1 MTLSSAKNDSL
12 LAWFYN
18 TKLSTKLD
26 LLVVLILIPSLFM
39 TATMVFV
46 AARLQEKSALTTSY
60 RIVLINT
67 GELQTGLLNV
77 ETGLR
82 GYALSAE
89 PDFLDPY
96 KLGLEQIKTALE
108 TLNQKPFFLSEL
120 KEVKLAVDEYLV
132 WVKNQLQLGN
142 LNAQIFKAVVAPA
155 GKVRFD
161 RLRVLLTD
169 LSDKSQKAFL
179 NSRKEVTDLIN
190 WIQILPWTLFALIAI
205 GGLLVRRGL
214 QVFVLQPLKLIE
226 QTSDA
231 QLIGDEDLRTKITSP
246 DEIGRLAVSLN
257 ASYDAVRIRTEALKR
272 SNADLEQFAYVATHD
287 LQEPLRMISS
297 YTQLLEKRYKGQ
309 LDERADQYIHFA
321 VDGAN
326 RMQRLIQDLLAFSRL
341 GRQAP
346 KMQPVASGA
355 VLASALRSLEF
366 AAEGATVKVLG
377 QLPVVIA
384 DEGQLEQVFTNLIGN
399 ALKFRRSGTEHRVEI
414 AAEVESV
421 EEWRFS
427 VYDNGIGIEPAYFE
441 RIFTIFQRLNTR
453 EVFAGSGI
461 GLSIV
466 KRIIEHH
473 GGRIWLSSQ
482 PELGTTFYFTLKAAS
497 MQPQRN

>member
-1 MTLSSAKNDSL
+1 MALSSPKNNSL
-12 LAWFYN
+12 LTWFYQA
-18 TKLSTKLD
+18 KLSNKLD
-26 LLVVLILIPSLFM
+26 LMVVMILIPSLFM

-60 RIVLINT
+60 RIELIST
-67 GELQTGLLNV
+67 GDLQTGLLNV

-82 GYALSAE
+82 GYALSAQPE
-89 PDFLDPY
+89 FLDPY
-96 KLGLEQIKTALE
+96 KLGLGQVKTALE
-108 TLNQKPFFLSEL
+108 NLDKNPFFQAEL
-120 KEVKLAVDEYLV
+120 RDVKLAVNEYLV
-132 WVKNQLQLGN
+132 WVKTQLQLGN
-142 LNAQIFKAVVAPA
+142 LNAQIFKSVVVPA

-161 RLRVLLTD
+161 RLRFLLTD
-169 LSDKSQKAFL
+169 LSTKSQKAFL
-179 NSRKEVTDLIN
+179 KTRKEVTELIN
-190 WIQILPWTLFALIAI
+190 VMQILPWTMFALIAVA
-205 GGLLVRRGL
+205 GLLVRRGL
-214 QVFVLQPLKLIE
+214 QIFVLQPLQLIE
-226 QTSDA
+226 QTTEA
-231 QLIGDEDLRTKITSP
+231 QLMGDEDLRTKITSS
-246 DEIGRLAVSLN
+246 DEIGRLALSLN
-257 ASYDAVRIRTEALKR
+257 ASYDAVRTRTEALKR

-297 YTQLLEKRYKGQ
+297 YTQLLEKRYKGK

-341 GRQAP
+341 GRQAL
-346 KMQPVASGA
+346 KMQAVDSGA
-355 VLASALRSLEF
+355 VIQNALRSLEF
-366 AAEGATVKVLG
+366 ATEGATVNVIG
-377 QLPVVIA
+377 NLPVVIA

-399 ALKFRRSGTEHRVEI
+399 ALKFRRPNTVHRVEI
-414 AAEVESV
+414 TAEAESDDD
-421 EEWRFS
+421 WRFS
-427 VYDNGIGIEPAYFE
+427 VQDNGIGIEQAYFD

-482 PELGTTFYFTLKAAS
+482 PEHGTTFYFTLKAALKE
-497 MQPQRN
+497 

>member
-1 MTLSSAKNDSL
+1 MALASPQNNSL
-12 LAWFYN
+12 MAWFYRA
-18 TKLSTKLD
+18 KLSTKLD
-26 LLVVLILIPSLFM
+26 LLVVMILIPSLFM

-46 AARLQEKSALTTSY
+46 AARLQDKSTLTSLY
-60 RIVLINT
+60 RVEMINA
-67 GELQTGLLNV
+67 GDLQTGLLNV

-82 GYALSAE
+82 GYALSAQPE
-89 PDFLDPY
+89 FLDPY
-96 KLGLEQIKTALE
+96 RLGLGQIKTALE
-108 TLNQKPFFLSEL
+108 NLTQNPLFLAEL
-120 KEVKLAVDEYLV
+120 KEVKLSVSEYLV
-132 WVKNQLQLGN
+132 WVQNQLQLGN

-155 GKVRFD
+155 GKLRFD
-161 RLRVLLTD
+161 RLRVMLTE
-169 LSDKSQKAFL
+169 LSTESQKAFL
-179 NSRKEVTDLIN
+179 NTRKEVGDLIN
-190 WIQILPWTLFALIAI
+190 VMQILPWTMFALIAI
-205 GGLLVRRGL
+205 AGLLVRRGL
-214 QVFVLQPLKLIE
+214 QIFVLQPLRLIE
-226 QTSDA
+226 QTTEA
-231 QLIGDEDLRTKITSP
+231 QLMGDEDLRTKITSP
-246 DEIGRLAVSLN
+246 DEIGRLALSLN
-257 ASYDAVRIRTEALKR
+257 ASYDAVRTRTEALKR

-297 YTQLLEKRYKGQ
+297 YTQLLEKRYKGK

-346 KMQPVASGA
+346 KMQA
-355 VLASALRSLEF
+355 VDSEMVIQNALRSLEF
-366 AAEGATVKVLG
+366 ATEGATVNVIGK
-377 QLPVVIA
+377 LPLVIA

-399 ALKFRRSGTEHRVEI
+399 ALKFRRPNTVHRVEI
-414 AAEVESV
+414 ASEAESD

-427 VYDNGIGIEPAYFE
+427 VQDNGIGIEQAYFD

-482 PELGTTFYFTLKAAS
+482 PELGTTFYFTLKAALKE
-497 MQPQRN
+497 

>member
-1 MTLSSAKNDSL
+1 MMLAPLKNNSL
-12 LAWFYN
+12 LAWFYRA
-18 TKLSTKLD
+18 KLSTKLD
-26 LLVVLILIPSLFM
+26 LLVVMILIPSLFM

-46 AARLQEKSALTTSY
+46 AARLQEKSALTASY
-60 RIVLINT
+60 RIELLNAAA
-67 GELQTGLLNV
+67 LQTGLLNV

-82 GYALSAE
+82 GYALSAQ
-89 PDFLDPY
+89 PGFLDPY

-108 TLNQKPFFLSEL
+108 NLSENALFLSEL
-120 KEVKLAVDEYLV
+120 NDVKASVDNYLA
-132 WVKNQLQLGN
+132 WVKSQLQLGD
-142 LNAQIFKAVVAPA
+142 LNAQIFKSVVAPA

-161 RLRVLLTD
+161 RLRVQLTD
-169 LSDKSQKAFL
+169 LYDKSQKAFL
-179 NSRKEVTDLIN
+179 NGRKEVTGLIG
-190 WIQILPWTLFALIAI
+190 WVQILPWTLFALIAI
-205 GGLLVRRGL
+205 AGLLVRRGL
-214 QVFVLQPLKLIE
+214 QVFVLHPLKLIE
-226 QTSDA
+226 QTTEA

-246 DEIGRLAVSLN
+246 DEIGRLALSLN
-257 ASYDAVRIRTEALKR
+257 SSYDAVRTRTEALRR

-309 LDERADQYIHFA
+309 LDSRADQYIHYA

-341 GRQAP
+341 NRQAP
-346 KMQPVASGA
+346 KMQAVDSGA
-355 VLASALRSLEF
+355 VLQSALRSLEM
-366 AAEGATVKVLG
+366 ATEGATVN
-377 QLPVVIA
+377 VIGTMPLVMA

-399 ALKFRRSGTEHRVEI
+399 ALKFRRPNTAHRVEI
-414 AAEVESV
+414 TSEPESN
-421 EEWRFS
+421 EEWRFAIS
-427 VYDNGIGIEPAYFE
+427 DNGIGIEQAYFD

-466 KRIIEHH
+466 KRIIEYH

-482 PELGTTFYFTLKAAS
+482 PDQGTTFYFTLKAA
-497 MQPQRN
+497 

>member
-1 MTLSSAKNDSL
+1 MIVQPVKNNSPF
-12 LAWFYN
+12 AWFYRS
-18 TKLSTKLD
+18 KLSTKLD

-39 TATMVFV
+39 TAAMVFL
-46 AARLQEKSALTTSY
+46 ASWLQEKSSLTALY
-60 RIVLINT
+60 RIELINA

-82 GYALSAE
+82 GYALSGE
-89 PDFLDPY
+89 PGFLDPY
-96 KLGLEQIKTALE
+96 RLGLNQIETALE
-108 TLNQKPFFLSEL
+108 NLNQNPIFQLEL
-120 KEVKLAVDEYLV
+120 IELKLAVNDYLV

-142 LNAQIFKAVVAPA
+142 LNAEIFKSVVAPA

-161 RLRVLLTD
+161 RLRVLLTK
-169 LSDKSQKAFL
+169 LSDKSQKSFL
-179 NSRKEVTDLIN
+179 STRKEVTGLIN
-190 WIQILPWTLFALIAI
+190 WVQILPWIMFAIIFIA
-205 GGLLVRRGL
+205 GLLVRRGL
-214 QVFVLQPLKLIE
+214 QVFVLQPLQLIE
-226 QTSDA
+226 QTTEA
-231 QLIGDEDLRTKITSP
+231 QRTGDEELRTKITSP

-257 ASYDAVRIRTEALKR
+257 ASYDAVRTRTEALKR

-341 GRQAP
+341 GRKEPRLQQVDSAT
-346 KMQPVASGA
+346 
-355 VLASALRSLEF
+355 VLERALRSLEF
-366 AAEGATVKVLG
+366 AKEGATVNVVG
-377 QLPVVIA
+377 QMPAVIA

-399 ALKFRRSGTEHRVEI
+399 ALKFRRSDTAHQVEI
-414 AAEVESV
+414 VAEPEA
-421 EEWRFS
+421 EAQWRFS
-427 VYDNGIGIEPAYFE
+427 VSDNGIGIDQSYFD

-453 EVFAGSGI
+453 ETFAGSGI

-482 PELGTTFYFTLKAAS
+482 PEHGTTFYFTLKAV
-497 MQPQRN
+497 

>member
-1 MTLSSAKNDSL
+1 MTVAPVKDNSV
-12 LAWFYN
+12 LAWFYRS
-18 TKLSTKLD
+18 KLSTKLD
-26 LLVVLILIPSLFM
+26 LMVVMILIPSLFM
-39 TATMVFV
+39 TAAMVYM
-46 AARLQEKSALTTSY
+46 AGRLQEKSALTSTY
-60 RIVLINT
+60 RVVLFNT
-67 GELQTGLLNV
+67 GDLQTGLLNV

-82 GYALSAE
+82 GYALTAT

-96 KLGLEQIKTALE
+96 KLGLNQIKTALE
-108 TLNQKPFFLSEL
+108 NLNQSSHFLTEL
-120 KEVKLAVDEYLV
+120 KELRSAVDEYLV
-132 WVKNQLQLGN
+132 WVKNQLQAGN
-142 LNAQIFKAVVAPA
+142 LSVEKFKSVIAPA
-155 GKVRFD
+155 GKKRFD
-161 RLRVLLTD
+161 RLRVLLSD

-179 NSRKEVTDLIN
+179 TTRKEVTGLIN
-190 WIQILPWTLFALIAI
+190 WVQILPWTLFALIALA
-205 GGLLVRRGL
+205 GLLVRRGL
-214 QVFVLQPLKLIE
+214 QVFVLQPLQLIE
-226 QTSDA
+226 QTTEG

-246 DEIGRLAVSLN
+246 DEIGRLALSLN
-257 ASYDAVRIRTEALKR
+257 ASYDAVKTRTEALKR

-341 GRQAP
+341 GRKEPQL
-346 KMQPVASGA
+346 QPVDSGT
-355 VLASALRSLEF
+355 VLERALQSLEL
-366 AAEGATVKVLG
+366 AKEGAIVNVIG
-377 QLPVVIA
+377 NLPEVVA

-399 ALKFRRSGTEHRVEI
+399 ALKFRRSNAEQHHVEI
-414 AAEVESV
+414 AAEPESDT
-421 EEWRFS
+421 EWRFS
-427 VYDNGIGIEPAYFE
+427 VQDNGIGIDQTYFD

-482 PELGTTFYFTLKAAS
+482 PEHGTTFYFTLKAA
-497 MQPQRN
+497 PKE

>member
-1 MTLSSAKNDSL
+1 MTLMTSLSIENNSL
-12 LAWFYN
+12 LAWFYRA
-18 TKLSTKLD
+18 KLSTKLD
-26 LLVVLILIPSLFM
+26 LLVVMILIPSLFM

-60 RIVLINT
+60 RIELINA
-67 GELQTGLLNV
+67 GDLQTGLLNV

-89 PDFLDPY
+89 PGFLDPY
-96 KLGLEQIKTALE
+96 RLGLEQIKTALE
-108 TLNQKPFFLSEL
+108 NLNQNPFFLAEL

-132 WVKNQLQLGN
+132 WVKNQLQFGN
-142 LNAQIFKAVVAPA
+142 LNPQIFKAVVAPA

-179 NSRKEVTDLIN
+179 SSRKEVGNLIN
-190 WIQILPWTLFALIAI
+190 MIQILPWTMFALIAI
-205 GGLLVRRGL
+205 AGLLVRRGL
-214 QVFVLQPLKLIE
+214 QIFVLQPLKLIE
-226 QTSDA
+226 QTTEG
-231 QLIGDEDLRTKITSP
+231 QLLGDEDLRTKITSP
-246 DEIGRLAVSLN
+246 DEIGRLALSLN
-257 ASYDAVRIRTEALKR
+257 ASYDAVRTRTEALRR

-309 LDERADQYIHFA
+309 LDERADQYIHYA

-341 GRQAP
+341 GRQAR
-346 KMQPVASGA
+346 KMQPVDSGM
-355 VLASALRSLEF
+355 VIQNSLRSLEL
-366 AAEGATVKVLG
+366 AAEGATVNVIGK
-377 QLPVVIA
+377 LPLVIA
-384 DEGQLEQVFTNLIGN
+384 DEGQLEQALTNLIGN
-399 ALKFRRSGTEHRVEI
+399 ALKFRRPNVDHKVEI
-414 AAEVESV
+414 SAEVESND
-421 EEWRFS
+421 EWRFS
-427 VYDNGIGIEPAYFE
+427 VHDNGIGIEQAYFD

-473 GGRIWLSSQ
+473 GGRIWLNSQ
-482 PELGTTFYFTLKAAS
+482 PEQGTTFYFTLKAA
-497 MQPQRN
+497 QRN